1 MNINININNL
11 KEELINLYKNT
22 YIYVENSTWFHYIKE
37 KYEHLQPM
45 HKKITHGTA
54 GLLLLIGLLYYP
66 FSHLYASLGN
76 MKDFTDKKH
85 LIQELLSLSAMRRAS
100 SGLQQ
105 SIPHNLKNF
114 ISQRSETIG
123 LPKEQITTITQTTG
137 QNLKE
142 LKTPVRTESVRVE
155 LNNLNLKELINY
167 GHQLEILNDNLKVVN
182 INIIEN
188 KQKENYFNAIYTLS
202 LFSLT
207 ANNSLQ
213 KTNPLKSNFKKP
225 LQKEEK
231 INKINKM
238 EGKEKLKPAKKLEIE
253 K

>member
-1 MNINININNL
+1 MNININNL

-22 YIYVENSTWFHYIKE
+22 YIYLENSTWFHYIKE
-37 KYEHLQPM
+37 KYEHLQPL

-66 FSHLYASLGN
+66 FSHLYTSWGN

-105 SIPHNLKNF
+105 NIPRDLKNF

-123 LPKEQITTITQTTG
+123 LPKEQITTITQTKG

-167 GHQLEILNDNLKVVN
+167 GHQLETLNNNLKVVN
-182 INIIEN
+182 MDITEN
-188 KQKENYFNAIYTLS
+188 KEKENYFNAVYTLS

-213 KTNPLKSNFKKP
+213 KTNPLKSKFKKP
-225 LQKEEK
+225 IQK
-231 INKINKM
+231 
-238 EGKEKLKPAKKLEIE
+238 KEQLKQPEAKEIKE
-253 K
+253 